1 MSIKLTSNAKEKI
14 LELIA
19 LEERYVPK
27 FRVFV
32 TGGGCSGM
40 EYGFSF
46 EKEAQGDDWVLT
58 HMIDG
63 KDASIDVLI
72 DPISFSYVAGSTV
85 DYKAGLKGEGFS
97 VQNPNAVAT
106 CSCGSSFAIE

>member
-1 MSIKLTSNAKEKI
+1 MSIELTNNAKEKI

-46 EKEAQGDDWVLT
+46 EKEAQSDDWVLT
-58 HMIDG
+58 QKINLTEKTID
-63 KDASIDVLI
+63 ILI

-85 DYKAGLKGEGFS
+85 DYKTGLKGAGFS